1 MAVGITEDQKSRSID
16 MSNGG
21 GKSTRVYTLR
31 DYTEADDAYKAL
43 RDYAPDTIWI
53 AGFQL
58 NRQGVKVTPE
68 FSDPEQTIY
77 RGDVSYASPTMA
89 GTTPNKGGGGGGG
102 AETDQPNA
110 PVGAEQDPEKEPVKE
125 EDPSK
130 IWFTFGTRS
139 KRIIQ
144 VPDGAKSTRLKRLR
158 SGDWELKNGYRDIN
172 RDADDVAPEGVDVQ
186 EGTMF
191 VHVTVV
197 LKSGKLSLDFY
208 RDALE
213 AQMAVNKETFGYGF
227 RPGTMQFQGIDIEDM
242 VKGDVKVTYH
252 FEIRKM
258 VDVATFST
266 SISGETQRLH
276 ALEGQNFEGFDYTWL
291 SYQDVDIQE
300 EEEGQKSYSRRVDS
314 INLSSVYPRIDFSSN
329 QCLKWCSAS
338 ANGGKKWKN

>member
-1 MAVGITEDQKSRSID
+1 LA
-16 MSNGG
+16 
-21 GKSTRVYTLR
+21 
-31 DYTEADDAYKAL
+31 
-43 RDYAPDTIWI
+43 
-53 AGFQL
+53 
-58 NRQGVKVTPE
+58 
-68 FSDPEQTIY
+68 
-77 RGDVSYASPTMA
+77 
-89 GTTPNKGGGGGGG
+89 
-102 AETDQPNA
+102 
-110 PVGAEQDPEKEPVKE
+110 
-125 EDPSK
+125 
-130 IWFTFGTRS
+130 
-139 KRIIQ
+139 
-144 VPDGAKSTRLKRLR
+144 
-158 SGDWELKNGYRDIN
+158 
-172 RDADDVAPEGVDVQ
+172 
-186 EGTMF
+186 
-191 VHVTVV
+191 
-197 LKSGKLSLDFY
+197 FY
-208 RDALE
+208 HDALE